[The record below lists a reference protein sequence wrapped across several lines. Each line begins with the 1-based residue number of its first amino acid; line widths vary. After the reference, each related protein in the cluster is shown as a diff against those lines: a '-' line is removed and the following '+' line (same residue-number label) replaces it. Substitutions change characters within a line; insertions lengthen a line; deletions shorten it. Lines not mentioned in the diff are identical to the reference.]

1 MTLKPLEEV
10 CRLKC
15 NSSTESVVELETAEV
30 TQAGM
35 KGCEREGDIVFAGEL
50 HAIAARI
57 YLNVS
62 CN

>member
-1 MTLKPLEEV
+1 MTLRPLEEV
-10 CRLKC
+10 YRLKC

-30 TQAGM
+30 TQAGT
-35 KGCEREGDIVFAGEL
+35 KGCEREGDIIFTREL

-62 CN
+62 RN